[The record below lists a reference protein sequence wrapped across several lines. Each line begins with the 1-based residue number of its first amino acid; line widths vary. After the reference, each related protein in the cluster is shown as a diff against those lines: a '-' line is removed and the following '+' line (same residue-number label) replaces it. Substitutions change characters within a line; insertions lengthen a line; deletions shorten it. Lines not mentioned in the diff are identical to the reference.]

1 VTTVNSLT
9 RLETFLEGMVERS
22 FSRLFRTRLQPIEI
36 AKRLAREM
44 EASRIVGVSS
54 VMVPN
59 RYRVALSS
67 DDYAV
72 FAPIRTSLEHEMV
85 QYLMDFAREHGYTTT
100 AAPEVE
106 IIEASSLR
114 PGRLVVVGQ
123 LSEAPAQGPPQ
134 AQPVPALQYGPQMQ
148 QAATDAHH
156 LPATEHLAPTQ
167 LMPQPVVEPIP
178 DQEVDD
184 GAVEAYLLLDD
195 TSYPLTGSDVT
206 LGRGLENAIVLE
218 DRRISRSH
226 ARLIRSGGR
235 WTIRDEG
242 STNGTFVNG
251 RMVSHQSL
259 KHGDCVSLG
268 GLELVFYQQQ

>member
-1 VTTVNSLT
+1 
-9 RLETFLEGMVERS
+9 
-22 FSRLFRTRLQPIEI
+22 
-36 AKRLAREM
+36 
-44 EASRIVGVSS
+44 
-54 VMVPN
+54 MVPN

-67 DDYAV
+67 DDFAM
-72 FAPIRTSLEHEMV
+72 FAPIRSSLEHEMV
-85 QYLMDFAREHGYTTT
+85 QYLIDFAREHGYTTT
-100 AAPEVE
+100 APPEVE

-123 LSEAPAQGPPQ
+123 LSEAPAQR
-134 AQPVPALQYGPQMQ
+134 AVLQPVPPLQYSPQVQ
-148 QAATDAHH
+148 QVATDAHP
-156 LPATEHLAPTQ
+156 LPPTEHLAPTQ
-167 LMPQPVVEPIP
+167 LMPQPPPEPEP
-178 DQEVDD
+178 EHEADD
-184 GAVEAYLLLDD
+184 VGAEACLLLDD

-226 ARLIRSGGR
+226 ARLIRSGSH

-251 RMVSHQSL
+251 RMISHQSL

-268 GLELVFYQQQ
+268 GLELVFYQQH

>member
-1 VTTVNSLT
+1 VNSIT
-9 RLETFLEGMVERS
+9 RLESFLEGMVERS

-36 AKRLAREM
+36 AKRLTREM
-44 EASRIVGVSS
+44 EAGRIVGVSS

-67 DDYAV
+67 DEYAM
-72 FAPIRTSLEHEMV
+72 FAPIRASLEHEMV
-85 QYLMDFAREHGYTTT
+85 QYLSDFAREHGYTTT
-100 AAPEVE
+100 APPEVE

-114 PGRLVVVGQ
+114 PGRIVVVGQ
-123 LSEAPAQGPPQ
+123 LSEAIAQPEPQVQQ
-134 AQPVPALQYGPQMQ
+134 AQ
-148 QAATDAHH
+148 TEAHI
-156 LPATEHLAPTQ
+156 LPPTEHLAQTQ
-167 LMPQPVVEPIP
+167 MMPPALVEFDP
-178 DQEVDD
+178 EYKVDAAIGD
-184 GAVEAYLLLDD
+184 ACLLLDD
-195 TSYPLTGSDVT
+195 TSYPLTGNDVT

-226 ARLIRSGGR
+226 ARLIHSGSH

-251 RMVSHQSL
+251 RMVSQQSL

-268 GLELVFYQQQ
+268 GLELVFYQQH